1 MAAEDQV
8 VSALTMREI
17 NEEQTLYTS
26 AGVDAL
32 LAQERN
38 AAIERENE
46 IKSLIEQN
54 DDCFDDMCTALN
66 DLAEWADLPLE
77 TVSVREVAQRL
88 NVVTAA
94 LKRLREGILD

>member
-1 MAAEDQV
+1 MTANDQV

-17 NEEQTLYTS
+17 GEDKTLYTS

-32 LAQERN
+32 LTKERD

-46 IKSLIEQN
+46 IKELIEQN

-66 DLAEWADLPLE
+66 DLADKAELPVE
-77 TVSVREVAQRL
+77 SVTIREVASRCNL
-88 NVVTAA
+88 LLVA
-94 LKRLREGILD
+94 LQRLREGILD

>member
-17 NEEQTLYTS
+17 GEFQTLYTS

-32 LAQERN
+32 LTQERN

-66 DLAEWADLPLE
+66 DLAELADLQLE